1 MPSRPAR
8 TVSRKEKSKEKDPTP
23 LDQKTIALK
32 AEAEQ
37 LKAKL
42 QQARRFLQEA
52 PGMKAE
58 AQRKEQ
64 QELLNKYRKVAR
76 IEGPAD
82 FRLEL
87 VNGRAATK
95 PRRLRHERTGAP
107 VVTVL
112 LLIACCVVFYYAM
125 HVLRQG

>member
-1 MPSRPAR
+1 MPRR
-8 TVSRKEKSKEKDPTP
+8 TEPKNTTAKDATP
-23 LDQKTIALK
+23 LDKKKSALS

-52 PGMKAE
+52 PTMKAE

-64 QELLNKYRKVAR
+64 QELLNRFRRPTHV
-76 IEGPAD
+76 EGPSD

-87 VNGRAATK
+87 VNGRAAGR
-95 PRRLRHERTGAP
+95 PRTLRRERSLAP
-107 VVTVL
+107 MLTTVFL
-112 LLIACCVVFYYAM
+112 LLACAVVLYYAVR
-125 HVLRQG
+125 VLQHG

>member
-1 MPSRPAR
+1 MPRRSEPKNTTA
-8 TVSRKEKSKEKDPTP
+8 KDTP
-23 LDQKTIALK
+23 LDKKKSALS

-52 PGMKAE
+52 PTIKAE

-64 QELLNKYRKVAR
+64 QELLNRYRRPTRV
-76 IEGPAD
+76 EGPSD

-87 VNGRAATK
+87 VNSRPAGR
-95 PRRLRHERTGAP
+95 PRTLRRERSLAP
-107 VVTVL
+107 MLTTVFLLVACAVVL
-112 LLIACCVVFYYAM
+112 YYAVR
-125 HVLRQG
+125 VLQHG